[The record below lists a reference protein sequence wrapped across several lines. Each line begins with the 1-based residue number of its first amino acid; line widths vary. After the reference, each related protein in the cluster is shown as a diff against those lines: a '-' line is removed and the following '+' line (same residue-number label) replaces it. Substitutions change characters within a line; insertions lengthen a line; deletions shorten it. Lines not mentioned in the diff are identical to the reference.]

1 MSTQPIPPQVNVPS
15 LSARVI
21 ERYLTHEELADFL
34 DNASVGL
41 HCVGADGRILWA
53 DKTEMTLLGFG
64 PEEYIGRH
72 VAEFH
77 VEPDVSAQILDRLA
91 RNETLHNYE
100 ARLRA
105 KDGSI
110 KHVLI
115 SSNVM
120 WEDGRFIH
128 TRCFTRDI
136 TDHKHAEEVL
146 RCREEQLAATLR
158 VARVGVWEWDIQTGR
173 VLWSATLE
181 EIHGLTPGTF
191 DGTFEA
197 FLKDVHPD
205 DREMITQ
212 RIQHAIQGGGEYGV
226 EYRLSPVHSSDR
238 WVEAKGQ
245 VRYDDTH
252 EPVMMHGICMD
263 ISARKQVE
271 LELQGVVSDLKESKR
286 ALQEKIQDL
295 ELFHDLVVDRELKM
309 IEQEKEIERLRALL
323 PSQSG

>member
-1 MSTQPIPPQVNVPS
+1 MSTQSSSSQVNDADPS
-15 LSARVI
+15 AGII
-21 ERYLTHEELADFL
+21 ECYLTHDDLADFL

-53 DKTEMTLLGFG
+53 NTAEMKLLGFG

-72 VAEFH
+72 IAEFH
-77 VEPDVSAQILDRLA
+77 IEQDVIADILARLA
-91 RNETLHNYE
+91 RNETLCNYE

-115 SSNVM
+115 SSNVL
-120 WEDGRFIH
+120 WVDGRFVH

-136 TDHKHAEEVL
+136 TDRKDAEARL
-146 RCREEQLAATLR
+146 RRREELVTATLQ

-173 VLWSATLE
+173 VEWSAILE
-181 EIHGLTPGTF
+181 EIHGLSPGTF
-191 DGTFEA
+191 GGTLEN

-205 DREMITQ
+205 DREMLQ
-212 RIQHAIQGGGEYGV
+212 SCIQHALQDGADYAV
-226 EYRLSPVHSSDR
+226 EYRLSPRHGSQR
-238 WVEAKGQ
+238 WVEAKGY
-245 VRYDDTH
+245 VRYDDHH

-263 ISARKQVE
+263 ITARKLAE
-271 LELQGVVSDLKESKR
+271 LELQAVVVDLKESKQ

-295 ELFHDLVVDRELKM
+295 ERFHDLVVDRELKM
-309 IEQEKEIERLRALL
+309 IEQEKEIQRLRALL
-323 PSQSG
+323 PSR